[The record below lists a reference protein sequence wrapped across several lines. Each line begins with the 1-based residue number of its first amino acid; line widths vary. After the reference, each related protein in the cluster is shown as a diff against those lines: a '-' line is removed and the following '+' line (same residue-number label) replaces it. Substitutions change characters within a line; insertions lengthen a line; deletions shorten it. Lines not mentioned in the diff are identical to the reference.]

1 LEKKNHDFYFRYN
14 SRKTQEQKDREIDI
28 MYYLYQVPGSTDNP
42 VPYPTGF
49 VQCGPQSEKC
59 KNDVIQTYNIA
70 QALSLSIREQA

>member
-1 LEKKNHDFYFRYN
+1 
-14 SRKTQEQKDREIDI
+14 